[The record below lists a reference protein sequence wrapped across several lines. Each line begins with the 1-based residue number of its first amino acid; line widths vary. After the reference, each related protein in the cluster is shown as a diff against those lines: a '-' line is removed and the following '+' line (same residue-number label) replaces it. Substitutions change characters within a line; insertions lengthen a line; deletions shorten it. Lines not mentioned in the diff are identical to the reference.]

1 MTERREMS
9 KTVEIKKTGR
19 TTPLLRPFLGDYVAA
34 EQNLETI
41 GFFSA
46 RYSRLRSEES
56 SKVVE
61 LSDNRRIEI
70 IPATKYGLPNAE
82 DLDFYRG
89 FLKVC
94 DERAS
99 YVKVVDEDR
108 VLYHPQLPIP
118 IAFSTRELIAKSG
131 RRRSGR
137 EVVAVRTWIERM
149 ASTTVHGELF
159 NARTRRYD
167 VRLGVEPVFR
177 RYVHVGQPISG
188 DEELASQNYVWLA
201 DWFIDNYY
209 YLYSRRLDLKF
220 HHRLSHAIA
229 KTLYPILDNGWFAAN
244 GNYFTKRYSDLCTLL
259 GIRAHQQFSR
269 VRTQLDPSHDELVN
283 EQFLAAFDYPLDED
297 GQWTGAVRWWPG
309 PKWIQDQQ
317 VRGQKRL
324 TPQGAP
330 SVFFSFNADTLSK
343 TEMQSSKQIALPLA
357 PAVKPLANV
366 SLYHD
371 YVVRFYERMGQ
382 GSPSRD
388 KLHSG
393 VALVQK
399 LMEDERY
406 AIEDLEAALDW
417 VSRNLQT
424 RFRGQVQS
432 IGILP
437 HVMGE
442 ALQYRNVQEQQ
453 RATTQRRL
461 EAQAEQERWEHE
473 RKQWEKVLA
482 ALPEAEWEALRHEA
496 VQSLLEQGLQKQF
509 LVDSLIRLEM
519 IQCYKQRMPPET
531 QGRVEALFPV
541 HRKRARS

>member
-1 MTERREMS
+1 MNKAIEM
-9 KTVEIKKTGR
+9 KKPGR
-19 TTPLLRPFLGDYVAA
+19 TAPMLRPFLGDYVAA

-99 YVKVVDEDR
+99 YVKVVDEER
-108 VLYHPQLPIP
+108 ILYHPQLPVP
-118 IAFSTRELIAKSG
+118 IAFSTRELISKSG

-177 RYVHVGQPISG
+177 RYVHVGQPISS
-188 DEELASQNYVWLA
+188 DEESASQNYVWLA

-244 GNYFTKRYSDLCTLL
+244 GNYFTKRYMDLCTLL

-269 VRTQLDPSHDELVN
+269 VRTQLDPSHDELVD
-283 EQFLAAFDYPLDED
+283 EQFLAAFDYPLDEE
-297 GQWTGAVRWWPG
+297 GQWTGTVRWWPG

-324 TPQGAP
+324 PPQGAP
-330 SVFFSFNADTLSK
+330 PALFSFNPGPSPKPET
-343 TEMQSSKQIALPLA
+343 QIVHQIALPLP
-357 PAVKPLANV
+357 PAAKPTLDA
-366 SLYHD
+366 SLYND
-371 YVVRFYERMGQ
+371 YVVRFYERVGH
-382 GSPSRD
+382 GRPSRD
-388 KLHSG
+388 KLQAG

-406 AIEDLEAALDW
+406 TVEDLEAALDW
-417 VSRNLQT
+417 VLRHLQT

-461 EAQAEQERWEHE
+461 EAQAEQERWEQE

-482 ALPEAEWEALRHEA
+482 ALPTADWEALRHEA

-519 IQCYKQRMPPET
+519 IQRYKQQMPPAL
-531 QGRVEALFPV
+531 QGRIEAILPS
-541 HRKRARS
+541 HRKRIRR